1 MKKLANELAFMQIS
15 AGAGLAELGLLAISY
30 GKIYKE
36 ANKLLKQLKVIVDEM
51 YKCTLENEAYLKS
64 LISTPIDIDGRQTT
78 ERTLFSP
85 LSPGEKVPEGPKSK
99 VRNFAE

>member
-1 MKKLANELAFMQIS
+1 M
-15 AGAGLAELGLLAISY
+15 
-30 GKIYKE
+30 E
-36 ANKLLKQLKVIVDEM
+36 ANKLFKQLKAAVDEM
-51 YKCTLENEAYLKS
+51 YECTLENEAYLKK

-85 LSPGEKVPEGPKSK
+85 LLSGEKVPEGPKSK